1 MGVTVRQKTNGKGNP
16 WWIFV
21 AHQGQRT
28 SKQVGDK
35 QAAETVASLAE
46 LSAGQ
51 RITRKALR
59 KNISAKELE
68 KVATDFE
75 SVLLGKLL
83 EEMKKTIPESGLFET
98 AISKQVHSLFWF
110 YLAEDMGKKGGM
122 GLWKE
127 VYHQLNETIGPLE
140 TRSNVEQLR

>member
-1 MGVTVRQKTNGKGNP
+1 MNDMNFAV
-16 WWIFV
+16 
-21 AHQGQRT
+21 
-28 SKQVGDK
+28 
-35 QAAETVASLAE
+35 ETVASLAD

-51 RITRKALR
+51 RITRKALG

-68 KVATDFE
+68 KVAKDFE

-110 YLAEDMGKKGGM
+110 YLAEDIGKKGGM